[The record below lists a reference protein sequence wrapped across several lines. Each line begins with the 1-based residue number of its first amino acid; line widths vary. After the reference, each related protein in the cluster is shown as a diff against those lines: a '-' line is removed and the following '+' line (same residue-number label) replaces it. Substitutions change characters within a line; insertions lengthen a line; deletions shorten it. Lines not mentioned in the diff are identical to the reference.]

1 MAEGPYPIGRC
12 NGMIIIWIRT
22 IVRIV
27 RANCRERDVMCLF
40 SILSNAA
47 RGGELFMCSGSGQ
60 KGPCLRIVQ

>member
-27 RANCRERDVMCLF
+27 RANLSRETSCVCSPFLVMPRAMANYLC
-40 SILSNAA
+40 
-47 RGGELFMCSGSGQ
+47 
-60 KGPCLRIVQ
+60 VQDLAKKDHA